1 MLTRLEITNFAVI
14 SRALFEPGNG
24 LNVITGET
32 GAGKSL
38 LVDALGLIMGDKANR
53 NVIRTDAD
61 HAFVEAI
68 FDISQIE
75 SSELSSFLA
84 ENDIEDEEGSLII
97 SRKISADGKS
107 VARVNGRTVV
117 LSVLRTLASF
127 LIDIHGQND
136 TQVIFDE
143 NQNADLLFKFG
154 GDEVSAAKSV
164 YDSKLSDYKS
174 VVIKIKSLNKTPEA
188 LANRREYLNLAIS
201 EIDAASLKPGLE
213 EELLS
218 LKRKMNER
226 AKVIEALSAV
236 NSVFEDMDNGQGAL
250 TELATSIN
258 MVDKIKSV
266 DSSYQEILD
275 RLNSV
280 YYDAQSVNDDLKK
293 LISEVDFSSEAKN
306 EVDNRLSN
314 LYDLKSK
321 YGNTIDEIL
330 KFRNDAEDELNSLD
344 DNQAVLADLKKKRHL
359 LEKELLDSANELES
373 ILKSKSS
380 ILEGKIISELAD
392 LEMPDSV
399 FKVEFTTR
407 PKDRFFSSHGTSDI
421 RFLFTANPG
430 QSLKPLSAIVSGG
443 EASRIM
449 LAIKNI
455 LSDCDSI
462 PTLVFDE
469 IDMGVSGKA
478 STAIAYKLSS
488 ISRSHQVL
496 CVSHTSQIC
505 AAADHNFVL
514 SKKTDEEYT
523 EALVTKLDDDS
534 KIDEVSRLLSGK
546 NDSESVNLAKS
557 LINQFRR

>member
-1 MLTRLEITNFAVI
+1 MLTHLEITNFAVI

-61 HAFVEAI
+61 HAFVEAV
-68 FDISQIE
+68 FDISDLNN
-75 SSELSSFLA
+75 SELTSFLA
-84 ENDIEDEEGSLII
+84 ENDIEDEEGRLII

-117 LSVLRTLASF
+117 LSVLRTLATH

-143 NQNADLLFKFG
+143 NKNADLLFKFG
-154 GDEVSAAKSV
+154 GEEVAEAKSV
-164 YDSKLSDYKS
+164 YDARLKEYKEI
-174 VVIKIKSLNKTPEA
+174 VLKIKSLNKSPEA
-188 LANRREYLNLAIS
+188 LSNRREYLKLAIDD
-201 EIDAASLKPGLE
+201 IDDASLKPGIE
-213 EELLS
+213 EELLT
-218 LKRKMNER
+218 LKRKMNESAR
-226 AKVIEALSAV
+226 VIEALSAV
-236 NSVFEDMDNGQGAL
+236 NSIFDDMDNRSGSL
-250 TELATSIN
+250 TELASSIN
-258 MVDKIKSV
+258 MVDKIKNV
-266 DSSYQEILD
+266 DSDYQELLD

-280 YYDAQSVNDDLKK
+280 YYEAQAVNDDVKR
-293 LISEVDFSSEAKN
+293 LISEVDFSAEARN
-306 EVDNRLSN
+306 EVDNKLSN
-314 LYDLKSK
+314 IYDLKSK
-321 YGNTIDEIL
+321 YGNTIEDIL
-330 KFRNDAEDELNSLD
+330 KFRKEAEDELNSLD
-344 DNQAVLADLKKKRHL
+344 DNQLVLADLKKKRHS
-359 LEKELLDSANELES
+359 LEKELLDSANDLDAV
-373 ILKSKSS
+373 LHTKSKL
-380 ILEGKIISELAD
+380 LEDKIINELAD
-392 LEMPDSV
+392 LEMPDSI

-430 QSLKPLSAIVSGG
+430 QSLKPLSSIVSAG

-478 STAIAYKLSS
+478 STAIAYKLYS

-514 SKKTDEEYT
+514 SKKTDDEYT
-523 EALVTKLDDDS
+523 EAVVTKLDDES
-534 KIDEVSRLLSGK
+534 KINEVSRLLSGK
-546 NDSESVNLAKS
+546 KDSESVNLAKS
-557 LINQFRR
+557 LINQFRS

>member
-1 MLTRLEITNFAVI
+1 MLTHLEITNFAVI

-61 HAFVEAI
+61 HAFVEAV
-68 FDISQIE
+68 FDISDLNN
-75 SSELSSFLA
+75 SELTSFLA
-84 ENDIEDEEGSLII
+84 ENDIEDEEGRLII

-117 LSVLRTLASF
+117 LSVLRTLATH

-143 NQNADLLFKFG
+143 NKNADLLFKFG
-154 GDEVSAAKSV
+154 GEEVAEAKSV
-164 YDSKLSDYKS
+164 YDARLKEYKEI
-174 VVIKIKSLNKTPEA
+174 VLKIKSLNKSPEA
-188 LANRREYLNLAIS
+188 LSNRREYLKLAIDD
-201 EIDAASLKPGLE
+201 IDDASLKPGIE
-213 EELLS
+213 EELLT
-218 LKRKMNER
+218 LKRKMNESAR
-226 AKVIEALSAV
+226 VIEALSAV
-236 NSVFEDMDNGQGAL
+236 NSIFDDMDNRSGSL
-250 TELATSIN
+250 TELASSIN
-258 MVDKIKSV
+258 MVDKIKNV
-266 DSSYQEILD
+266 DSDYQELLD

-280 YYDAQSVNDDLKK
+280 YYEAQAVNDDVKR
-293 LISEVDFSSEAKN
+293 LISEVDFSAEARN
-306 EVDNRLSN
+306 EVDNKLSN
-314 LYDLKSK
+314 IYDLKSK
-321 YGNTIDEIL
+321 YGNTIEDIL
-330 KFRNDAEDELNSLD
+330 KFRKEAEDELNSLD
-344 DNQAVLADLKKKRHL
+344 DNQLVLADLKKKRHS
-359 LEKELLDSANELES
+359 LEKELLDSANDLDAV
-373 ILKSKSS
+373 LHTKSKL
-380 ILEGKIISELAD
+380 LEDKIINELAD
-392 LEMPDSV
+392 LEMPDSI

-430 QSLKPLSAIVSGG
+430 QSLKPLSSIVSGG

-478 STAIAYKLSS
+478 STAIAYKLYS

-514 SKKTDEEYT
+514 SKKTDDEYT
-523 EALVTKLDDDS
+523 EAVVTKLDDES
-534 KIDEVSRLLSGK
+534 KINEVSRLLSGK
-546 NDSESVNLAKS
+546 KDSESVNLAKS
-557 LINQFRR
+557 LINQFRS